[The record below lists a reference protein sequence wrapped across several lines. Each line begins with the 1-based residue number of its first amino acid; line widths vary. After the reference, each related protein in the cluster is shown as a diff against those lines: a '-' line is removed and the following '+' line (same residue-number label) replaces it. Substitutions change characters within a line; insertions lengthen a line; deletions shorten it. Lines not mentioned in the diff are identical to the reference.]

1 MNSFPRTQ
9 ILSKDQRRLLLLMQD
24 IRYGRIEGLSVR
36 DGNPIFSESTKVIRY
51 VKFSDTG
58 VDSQIIQRRDLL
70 DKPQVIDLLGFI
82 AGLSEGH
89 LESLEIQD
97 GLPFKMSVMEK
108 LHTQ

>member
-1 MNSFPRTQ
+1 MNSFAGPQ
-9 ILSKDQRRLLLLMQD
+9 LLSKDQRRLLLLMQE

-36 DGNPIFSESTKVIRY
+36 DGNPIFGESTRVIRY

-58 VDSQIIQRRDLL
+58 VNPQLIQRRDLL
-70 DKPQVIDLLGFI
+70 DKPQVIDLLAYM
-82 AGLSEGH
+82 AGLSEGY

-108 LHTQ
+108 LHS